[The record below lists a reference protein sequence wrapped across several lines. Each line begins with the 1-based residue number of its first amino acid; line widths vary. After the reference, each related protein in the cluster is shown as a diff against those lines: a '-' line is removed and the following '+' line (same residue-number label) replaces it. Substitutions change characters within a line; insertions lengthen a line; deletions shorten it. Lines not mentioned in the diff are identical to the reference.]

1 MSEIIRF
8 ENISKR
14 FGGVQALD
22 DVSFSIEP
30 AKVHAIIGENGA
42 GKSTLMNILSGL
54 FAQGSGKILYQGKE
68 VKIHSPHMAHELGI
82 ITVFQELKLCQNL
95 TVAENLFLGR
105 EIAKDGLMDWKTM
118 NTRAVKMLE
127 DFGIEIDVK
136 LKLKYLSVAQM
147 QMVEIA
153 KAVSQKVNVLILD
166 EPTSALT
173 VKETDTLFKNIFRLK
188 EQGVTIL
195 FISHRLE
202 EILEVSDEISVLRNG
217 RYLGTFQTKDTNANE
232 IVTLIAGKE
241 LAQEYSAK
249 PKKSGKI
256 ETEVVLEVENLKR
269 GKKVD
274 GISFKL
280 HKGEILGFYG
290 LQGSGRTEM
299 LETLFGLYKKD
310 HGTIKLYGKK
320 SEIRNAGQA
329 ICQGIAFIPE
339 DRKLSGIFNK
349 MNILENMAIIHDK
362 EITAGGFFLKPKAI
376 RRIAEKYVQNLCIKC
391 TSPKQLIGNLSGGNQ
406 QKVIVSRCLSTEPD
420 IILLDEPT
428 RGVDVGAKAEIY
440 EILKSLKNDEGKS
453 IVIVSSELP
462 EIILLCDRVM
472 IMRNGR
478 ITGEL
483 EGDEIAKEQI
493 LQYAFNG

>member
-54 FAQGSGKILYQGKE
+54 FAQGSGRIIYQGKE

-118 NTRAVKMLE
+118 NARAMKMLE

-173 VKETDTLFKNIFRLK
+173 VKETDTLFRNIFRLK

-217 RYLGTFQTKDTNANE
+217 KYLGTFQTKDTNANE

-241 LAQEYSAK
+241 LAQEYSAR

-376 RRIAEKYVQNLCIKC
+376 RRIAEKYVRNLCIKC
-391 TSPKQLIGNLSGGNQ
+391 SSPKQLIGNLSGGNQ

-440 EILKSLKNDEGKS
+440 DILKSLKNNEGKS

>member
-1 MSEIIRF
+1 MSEIIKF

-54 FAQGSGKILYQGKE
+54 FAQASGRIIYQGKE

-118 NTRAVKMLE
+118 NARAVKMLE
-127 DFGIEIDVK
+127 DFGIDIDVK

-173 VKETDTLFKNIFRLK
+173 VKETDTLFKNIYRLK

-217 RYLGTFQTKDTNANE
+217 KYLGTFQTKDTNANE

-241 LAQEYSAK
+241 LAQEYLAQPRK
-249 PKKSGKI
+249 AGKI

-362 EITAGGFFLKPKAI
+362 AITAGGFFLKPKSI

-440 EILKSLKNDEGKS
+440 DILKSLKNDEGKS